1 MHARGISLW
10 IAIAATLVQLFAIST
25 ACAQTKYFGYI
36 PAPDG
41 FSERVARELSA
52 QMEPLLK
59 TRPIQPI
66 SINTFGGV
74 ANAVTA
80 LHVGKLSFALLPTS
94 TLEPM
99 VPEIGVLGLP
109 LIFRDVAQASAAA
122 NGPVGA
128 RLKTLLASKLDVEVL
143 GFLWRVG
150 TFAARTGCIS
160 VPDDLKGLKIADGAS
175 WYKTLLDVSGANG
188 IVIASPEVQPALQ
201 NGAIDGVLFVIE
213 VVANPGV
220 VETARCL
227 TAVSKEQFMILPQ
240 VILASKQEAAN
251 RPALASLVADMD
263 RKIRSDIAEQTAALE
278 RSYRSR
284 DRQVAPFGA
293 DQRTKWDEYRD
304 RVYRDFDS
312 RVPGGAD
319 LRKDLQPS
327 R

>member
-1 MHARGISLW
+1 MHARRISLW
-10 IAIAATLVQLFAIST
+10 IVIAATLLQFFANAT
-25 ACAQTKYFGYI
+25 ASAQTRYFGYI

-41 FSERVARELSA
+41 FSERVARELSK
-52 QMEPLLK
+52 QMEPVLK
-59 TRPIQPI
+59 SGPIQPI
-66 SINTFGGV
+66 GINTFGSV
-74 ANAVTA
+74 PNVITA

-160 VPDDLKGLKIADGAS
+160 VPEDLKGLKIADGAS
-175 WYKTLLDVSGANG
+175 WYKTLLDVSGASG
-188 IVIASPEVQPALQ
+188 IVIASPEVEPALK

-220 VETARCL
+220 VETAQCL
-227 TAVSKEQFMILPQ
+227 TAVSKEQFLISPQ
-240 VILASKQEAAN
+240 VILASRKDAAN
-251 RPALASLVADMD
+251 QPALASLVADMD
-263 RKIRSDIAEQTAALE
+263 RKIRSDIAEQTVTLE
-278 RSYRSR
+278 RLYRSR
-284 DRQVAPFGA
+284 DRRIAPFGE
-293 DQRTKWDEYRD
+293 DQRAKWEEYRD

-312 RVPGGAD
+312 RAPGGAE
-319 LRKDLQPS
+319 LRKELQSP